1 MAGTRA
7 AIRYAKAA
15 LSLAS
20 DQKAAEA
27 VNNDMIAIAKTISD
41 SEELDQ
47 VLKSSVVKTEVKTA
61 ALSKIFPKLNKIS
74 SDLFN
79 LLIDNKRIG
88 ILGDVAQKYTEL
100 FDVLN
105 NKEIAQ
111 VTTAIPLTKDLEKK
125 VLTKIK
131 ELTSKAV
138 ELENIV
144 DESIIG
150 GFILRI
156 GDKQYNA
163 SVQNK
168 LNRLKREFSIN

>member
-27 VNNDMIAIAKTISD
+27 VNNDMIAIAKTISEN
-41 SEELDQ
+41 EELDQ
-47 VLKSSVVKTEVKTA
+47 VLKSSVVKTEVKSA
-61 ALSKIFPKLNKIS
+61 VLSKIFPKLTKVS
-74 SDLFN
+74 SSLFN

-100 FDVLN
+100 FDELN
-105 NKEIAQ
+105 GKEIAQ
-111 VTTAIPLTKDLEKK
+111 VTTAIPMTKALEIK
-125 VLTKIK
+125 VLAKVK
-131 ELTSKAV
+131 QLTNKAV

>member
-79 LLIDNKRIG
+79 VLIDNKRIG

-105 NKEIAQ
+105 DKEIAQ

>member
-131 ELTSKAV
+131 ELTSKTV

>member
-27 VNNDMIAIAKTISD
+27 VNNDMIAIAKTISN

-79 LLIDNKRIG
+79 VLIDNKRIG

-105 NKEIAQ
+105 DKEIAQ